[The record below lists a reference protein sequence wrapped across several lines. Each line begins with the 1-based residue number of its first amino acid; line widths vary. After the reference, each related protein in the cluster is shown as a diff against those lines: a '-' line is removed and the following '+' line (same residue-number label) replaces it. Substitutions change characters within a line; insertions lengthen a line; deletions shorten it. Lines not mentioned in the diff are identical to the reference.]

1 MIAGLKLL
9 IYLICITQLNSD
21 LNNRNDV
28 SDLLAEA
35 NIGANSKRI
44 VCCGELTL
52 NTPYKAG
59 LVPGSQGIA
68 YINMANE
75 SYGTIMYIASGGNDV
90 FLRKKSS
97 GTWDTNWTKLITNA
111 DFTQYVFEETNVSIP
126 ASGDITLNF
135 DISRSGYRAIG
146 VIGFASSSSYAAF
159 SRVQTTF
166 SENKVNVTLRNTSSN
181 QITTI
186 ARIQVLYVPA

>member
-1 MIAGLKLL
+1 MSF
-9 IYLICITQLNSD
+9 C
-21 LNNRNDV
+21 
-28 SDLLAEA
+28 E
-35 NIGANSKRI
+35 
-44 VCCGELTL
+44 
-52 NTPYKAG
+52 
-59 LVPGSQGIA
+59 
-68 YINMANE
+68 
-75 SYGTIMYIASGGNDV
+75 
-90 FLRKKSS
+90 KKSS

-166 SENKVNVTLRNTSSN
+166 SENKVNVTLRNISSN